1 MGVALSSCRSPAR
14 VVATSLTTRTVSS
27 QLPASELA
35 YILGG
40 AGVGKST
47 WVLDNSLAQTHQI
60 IDPDRLVGLCPV
72 EDDDPAG
79 VDSPTHRWCKQ
90 RSRELLEEA
99 LSSTK
104 LQSFALVGTGK
115 SFATLTGKHPK
126 VHLMERAA
134 ALGLRT
140 RVIFLHC
147 PLDVARARNASR
159 PRSLPDEVI
168 ASSIES
174 SRRLF
179 ELLRDVCDV
188 SEEHDTRKHQPSR
201 KGRRASLTEVAV
213 TSFKIKDSVH
223 RLM

>member
-1 MGVALSSCRSPAR
+1 MGVILSSCRSPAR
-14 VVATSLTTRTVSS
+14 VLPTSRTTRTAS
-27 QLPASELA
+27 QLPAPELA

-47 WVLDNSLAQTHQI
+47 WIIDNSLALTHQI
-60 IDPDRLVGLCPV
+60 IDPDRLAGLCPI

-79 VDSPTHRWCKQ
+79 VSSPTHRWCKQ
-90 RSRELLEEA
+90 RSCELLEEA
-99 LSSTK
+99 LTSTK

-115 SFATLTGKHPK
+115 SFATLTGTHPK
-126 VHLMERAA
+126 VHLMERAT

-168 ASSIES
+168 VSSMES

-201 KGRRASLTEVAV
+201 KGRRASLAEVAV
-213 TSFKIKDSVH
+213 TSLKIQDSVH
-223 RLM
+223 RIM

>member
-1 MGVALSSCRSPAR
+1 MAEPEGLISFPITLPNPAAALA
-14 VVATSLTTRTVSS
+14 
-27 QLPASELA
+27 
-35 YILGG
+35 I
-40 AGVGKST
+40 AGDEQST
-47 WVLDNSLAQTHQI
+47 ALH
-60 IDPDRLVGLCPV
+60 RL
-72 EDDDPAG
+72 
-79 VDSPTHRWCKQ
+79 
-90 RSRELLEEA
+90 EA
-99 LSSTK
+99 LTGASIV
-104 LQSFALVGTGK
+104 LRGLDLVIR
-115 SFATLTGKHPK
+115 ARPNQL
-126 VHLMERAA
+126 ERAA

-168 ASSIES
+168 VSSIES